1 MAEFLTTKQIAAH
14 LEQIIVDA
22 RQQLFLVSPYIK
34 ADRQIRERLAS
45 QANSNSEVR
54 ISVIYGKKELPAKE
68 WDWLKDLPSV
78 ELRFRQDLHAKCYL
92 NEQVALVTSMNL
104 YDFSEVNN
112 DEMGILVSA
121 KDDRQLYNKVR
132 DDVLRIAENSEVI
145 SKAAT
150 AKPTTTVTPPVT
162 GATPWY
168 REPQRRPEPSV
179 GIPASGFCIRCRTAV
194 PLLDPGPYCNRCFR
208 VWNRFQDEEYEE
220 NHCHLCGKENDSTYE
235 KPLCYSCY
243 RKYKDILDFDL

>member
-1 MAEFLTTKQIAAH
+1 MADFLTTKEIAAG
-14 LEQIIVDA
+14 LQNIIQDA
-22 RQQLFLVSPYIK
+22 QRQLLLISPYIK
-34 ADRQIRERLAS
+34 VDRQIKERLVARADS
-45 QANSNSEVR
+45 GSELS
-54 ISVIYGKKELPAKE
+54 ISIIYGKEELRPQE
-68 WDWLKDLPSV
+68 WDWLKTLPAIEVKFS
-78 ELRFRQDLHAKCYL
+78 RYLHAKCYL

-104 YDFSEVNN
+104 YDFSEGN

-121 KDDRQLYNKVR
+121 KDDRQLYSKVLA
-132 DDVLRIAENSEVI
+132 DAMRIAKNSEVR
-145 SKAAT
+145 KAAT

-168 REPQRRPEPSV
+168 REPQRKPEPSI
-179 GIPASGFCIRCRTAV
+179 GIPTSGFCIRDKATIPA
-194 PLLDPGPYCNRCFR
+194 DPGKPYCNRCFQS
-208 VWNRFQDEEYEE
+208 WNRFKNPEYEE

>member
-1 MAEFLTTKQIAAH
+1 MADFLTTKQIAAQ
-14 LEQIIVDA
+14 LEQIIVNA
-22 RQQLFLVSPYIK
+22 EQQLFLVSPYIK

-68 WDWLKDLPSV
+68 WDWLKDLPAV

-112 DEMGILVSA
+112 DEMGILVSSSGS
-121 KDDRQLYNKVR
+121 DRDLYNKVR

-145 SKAAT
+145 RKAVISKPAPAAKTRPAPKAAPS
-150 AKPTTTVTPPVT
+150 KP
-162 GATPWY
+162 
-168 REPQRRPEPSV
+168 ELSI
-179 GIPASGFCIRCRTAV
+179 GIPASGFCIRCKTTV
-194 PLLDPGPYCNRCFR
+194 SFIYPGPYCNRCFQS
-208 VWNRFQDEEYEE
+208 WNRFQNEDYEE
-220 NHCHLCGKENDSTYE
+220 KYCHICGKENDSTMD
-235 KPLCYSCY
+235 KPACRSCY
-243 RKYKDILDFDL
+243 RKYKDVLEFAL

>member
-1 MAEFLTTKQIAAH
+1 MAEFLTTKQIAAQ

-22 RQQLFLVSPYIK
+22 KQQLFLVSPYIK

-162 GATPWY
+162 RAAT
-168 REPQRRPEPSV
+168 RAPQRKPEPSV
-179 GIPASGFCIRCRTAV
+179 GIPTSGFCIRCRTTV
-194 PLLDPGPYCNRCFR
+194 SFLYPVPYCNRCYQI
-208 VWNRFQDEEYEE
+208 WNRFQNEDYEEEY
-220 NHCHLCGKENDSTYE
+220 CHICGKENDSTME
-235 KPLCYSCY
+235 KPACRSCY
-243 RKYKDILDFDL
+243 RKYKDVLEFAL